1 MSRILLTGFCSLPG
15 PNRTGVQLHH
25 VLRALVR
32 DHTVDVLTVRE
43 PEQPYMERIKNSRIL
58 RVPMPDGGVVARVEA
73 FRRALKRQIS
83 GADYDVVHF
92 RDSWSGIPVL
102 ELRGQLKYHTIFDVA
117 RSPMSEAQILDLDVN
132 ASLARDQEACVL
144 GADIICV
151 GTEPS
156 RRYIGARGRP
166 DRVHLVPP
174 GVDVDMFDWDE
185 PAVDGPP
192 QVLYLGALAPGRGVR
207 ILLRAI
213 AAIVG
218 KLPVQLVLAGPS
230 SPVFETTLKRDIDEM
245 KLRDHVVI
253 EGEVDHEDAPDLISR
268 ATICVAPAATE
279 LTPKPTGL
287 YPTKILEYMA
297 CRRAVVASRRGT
309 VNLLMKDKVHGLL
322 FTPGDASDLADK
334 LGTLL
339 RDADKRD
346 ELARRGYELV
356 RESYT
361 ASATRRAVR
370 GVYESVSQMK
380 GFRRTSATPRPRFD
394 NRSMDSMTDERTDRE
409 LIEELVVDDDVE
421 TSAITTQTQVDVT
434 SVDVRS
440 ADAERWH
447 DAESLDTRVDNKVA
461 HFPGKP
467 EWKPAPATA
476 ELTPPWEVDREGTPV
491 DIRSPD
497 TNTPPPVDTRF
508 VAGEVDVPTP
518 APVPSDKKS
527 VLVSSRVLIE
537 DMSND
542 ESKPE
547 SE

>member
-1 MSRILLTGFCSLPG
+1 
-15 PNRTGVQLHH
+15 LHH

-421 TSAITTQTQVDVT
+421 TSAITTQTQVDMT